1 METLEKELAQF
12 LTLEAA
18 PSLKC
23 VAVENVM
30 GLTGAEEG
38 RDFILNSDRVLSSL
52 VILTTDKIPDV
63 KEMALKTL
71 INIAIE
77 EKASWKVLNA
87 DKCDSIISEWF
98 DLMLDSKSQHA
109 DLVCKMVSNLTRGE
123 KCAEFVSK
131 VILKDNKAVIEKLVK
146 ALCTVKYNKNASLH
160 YLAALLANLSQ
171 VRMVRE
177 LLMDREQCMFQRL
190 LPFTEYQES
199 IIRRHGV
206 IGTLKNCCFD
216 TG

>member
-98 DLMLDSKSQHA
+98 DLMLDSNSQHA

-160 YLAALLANLSQ
+160 HLLANLSQ